1 MYVVNPSR
9 LVPTWRQVD
18 EGAGGAAEEDE
29 VYADGV
35 DQVEDVDHAVA
46 LLDEEHQVAQDEQ
59 DQPDRA
65 ELGAIDKPDK
75 NNYDKYFCGNNNYF
89 WSPPALGWDGQHGDD
104 EEPEQEPD
112 EPPAEHHQRE
122 GDGRHVDQVEVHG
135 LAVIAMRE
143 PPHRSEHKYF

>member
-18 EGAGGAAEEDE
+18 EWAGGAAEEDE

-46 LLDEEHQVAQDEQ
+46 LLDEEHQVTQDEQ

-65 ELGAIDKPDK
+65 ELGAVDKPDK
-75 NNYDKYFCGNNNYF
+75 NNYDKYFCGNDNYF
-89 WSPPALGWDGQHGDD
+89 YSHLPWGETGSTVMMSSLSRSQMSLLPSTTS
-104 EEPEQEPD
+104 EK
-112 EPPAEHHQRE
+112 
-122 GDGRHVDQVEVHG
+122 
-135 LAVIAMRE
+135 AMVGTSIR
-143 PPHRSEHKYF
+143 